1 MIAIVGRPNV
11 GKSTLFNALAGHRIS
26 IVEPTAGVTRDRVTA
41 EITIDGHRVELVD
54 TGGMGVVDDDTLS
67 AHVAKQIE
75 LALGLANIIV
85 FVVDIRTG
93 LAPLDILVGKC
104 LRKLQKPLLLVANK
118 ADHAQLEAEAGEF
131 HKLGF
136 GEPMRISAQH
146 QRGVTTVKERLE
158 ELLSAN
164 DRPEGDAPEVIK
176 VAVVGK
182 RNAGKSTF
190 VNKLL
195 GEERMI
201 VSDVAGTTRDAVD
214 CPFTLGGRE
223 FVAIDTAGLR
233 RQRKVENAIEHFSLQ
248 RSHEAI
254 ERADVVIFMFDVTET
269 ISIVDK
275 NLARVI
281 SDLHKPCVLV
291 CNKWDLARERI
302 DTGEFDGY
310 VQKQLPELK
319 YCPAVFIC
327 ALENR
332 GVRQALRTAEEL
344 YDQAGIRVATG
355 TLNRIV
361 TESMI
366 KVRPRIKKTRPRL
379 YFATQSS
386 VHPPTIVLM
395 VNKPKL
401 FGVSYR
407 RYLLNRLREHTPLA
421 EVPIKLIF
429 RERLSQYNAAERKE
443 REKKQRKRA
452 KRDG

>member
-344 YDQAGIRVATG
+344 YDQALEIVENAGLPQGFMGHQKPLLFVGHGVGLEIDEWPIVGKNSEHVLEEGMVIALEEKFIFPGEGVVG
-355 TLNRIV
+355 TENTYLVTRNRMEKLNCFPDDI
-361 TESMI
+361 T
-366 KVRPRIKKTRPRL
+366 
-379 YFATQSS
+379 
-386 VHPPTIVLM
+386 VL
-395 VNKPKL
+395 
-401 FGVSYR
+401 
-407 RYLLNRLREHTPLA
+407 
-421 EVPIKLIF
+421 
-429 RERLSQYNAAERKE
+429 
-443 REKKQRKRA
+443 
-452 KRDG
+452 